1 MINYV
6 GFALIAIGIITSL
19 LQEMYSYYRCSVKQC
34 TVSSGTFLGND
45 RCHGVMVRYYENS

>member
-6 GFALIAIGIITSL
+6 WFALIAIGIITGFATGNIT
-19 LQEMYSYYRCSVKQC
+19 SYYRCSVKQC

-45 RCHGVMVRYYENS
+45 RCHGVMLIL